1 MNKTSRKR
9 PRRQNLYSPR
19 KTSTL
24 KLPWPWI
31 VPAAAAHHAASAFFL
46 GPKVKT
52 CQRIRVK
59 SYQNVGFRS
68 SIDYTFWAQPF
79 LVTTHS
85 RFVFFLNQTVK
96 DAKIYRCHPM
106 SSVWLQGNIQQ
117 IHCNER
123 KKQLG
128 LRGFG
133 WLRMP
138 LSVVLEL
145 NLRILEHPHL
155 VGQFIQLTE
164 EKMRQWML
172 KKNKT
177 MSPGRFQHWFW
188 WFGHFVS

>member
-9 PRRQNLYSPR
+9 PRRQNLYSRPR
-19 KTSTL
+19 KTSTF
-24 KLPWPWI
+24 KLLWPWLFQQLRPTTRP
-31 VPAAAAHHAASAFFL
+31 VFFFF

-106 SSVWLQGNIQQ
+106 SSVRLQGNIQQ

-133 WLRMP
+133 
-138 LSVVLEL
+138 
-145 NLRILEHPHL
+145 
-155 VGQFIQLTE
+155 
-164 EKMRQWML
+164 
-172 KKNKT
+172 
-177 MSPGRFQHWFW
+177 
-188 WFGHFVS
+188 